1 MRNHTWKRIV
11 GTFAS
16 IALATLLS
24 GCHTVHS
31 GAPHPFTT
39 MFRKGT
45 EVNHFAPPAEA
56 IPATAGPAISN
67 DVPGQ
72 S

>member
-1 MRNHTWKRIV
+1 MRDHKWKRIFGV
-11 GTFAS
+11 FAS
-16 IALATLLS
+16 AALATLIS

-45 EVNHFAPPAEA
+45 EVNHFASPTES
-56 IPATAGPAISN
+56 IPATAGPATQN
-67 DVPGQ
+67 DHSGG